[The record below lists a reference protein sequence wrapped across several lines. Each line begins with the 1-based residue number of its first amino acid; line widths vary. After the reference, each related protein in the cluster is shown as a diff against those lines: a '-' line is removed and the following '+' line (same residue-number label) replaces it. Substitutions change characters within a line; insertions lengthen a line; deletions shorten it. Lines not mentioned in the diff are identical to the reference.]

1 MAKRASGGE
10 SPLFVK
16 IAHRGASAYEPEN
29 TIRSFERAIGMKA
42 EMLEFDVRQSMDGRL
57 VVIHDAKVDR
67 TTDGKGLVSE
77 KTLAELKTLDA
88 GEGERVPTFEEALDA
103 CSGRAKLVIELKEN
117 GIEEKVLREIN
128 ARGLRDDVFIVSFN
142 APRLRLVK
150 TLDPGM
156 RTGLIL
162 FASWNP
168 IALAEKCGAD
178 AVAPF
183 RWFITKGFVD
193 RAKSRGLYTFT
204 WTVDDEEKAR
214 AMRDMGVT
222 GIVTNRPDILSTD

>member
-1 MAKRASGGE
+1 M
-10 SPLFVK
+10 FVK

-29 TIRSFERAIGMKA
+29 TIRSFERAIGMKV
-42 EMLEFDVRQSMDGRL
+42 EMIEFDVRQSMDGRL

-67 TTDGKGLVSE
+67 TTDGKGLVSG

-88 GEGERVPTFEEALDA
+88 GEGERIPTFEEALDA

-117 GIEEKVLREIN
+117 GIEERVLREIS

-150 TLDPGM
+150 TLDPTL

-183 RWFITKGFVD
+183 RWFITKGFVE
-193 RAKSRGLYTFT
+193 RAKNRGLYTFT
-204 WTVDDEEKAR
+204 WTVDDEGEAR

-222 GIVTNRPDILSTD
+222 GIVTNKPDILSTD

>member
-1 MAKRASGGE
+1 M
-10 SPLFVK
+10 FVK

-42 EMLEFDVRQSMDGRL
+42 EMIEFDVRQSMDGRL

-67 TTDGKGLVSE
+67 TADGRGLVSE
-77 KTLAELKTLDA
+77 KTLTDLKALDA
-88 GEGERVPTFEEALDA
+88 GDGERIPTFEEALDA

-117 GIEEKVLREIN
+117 GIEEKVLREIS

-142 APRLRLVK
+142 ASRLRLVK
-150 TLDPGM
+150 TLDPKM

-162 FASWNP
+162 FASVNP
-168 IALAEKCGAD
+168 IALAERCGAD

-183 RWFITKGFVD
+183 RWFITKGFVE
-193 RAKSRGLYTFT
+193 RAKRRGLYTFT

-222 GIVTNRPDILSTD
+222 GIVTNKPDILSTD

>member
-1 MAKRASGGE
+1 M
-10 SPLFVK
+10 FVK

-42 EMLEFDVRQSMDGRL
+42 EMIEFDVRQSMDGRL

-88 GEGERVPTFEEALDA
+88 GEGERIPTFEEALDA
-103 CSGRAKLVIELKEN
+103 CSGKAKLVIELKEN

-142 APRLRLVK
+142 ASRLRLVK

-162 FASWNP
+162 FASRNP

-183 RWFITKGFVD
+183 RWFITKGFVE
-193 RAKSRGLYTFT
+193 RAKGRGLYTFT
-204 WTVDDEEKAR
+204 WTVDDEGKAR
-214 AMRDMGVT
+214 AMREMGVT
-222 GIVTNRPDILSTD
+222 GIVTNKPDILSTD

>member
-42 EMLEFDVRQSMDGRL
+42 EMIEFDVRQSMDGRL

-88 GEGERVPTFEEALDA
+88 GEGERIPTFE
-103 CSGRAKLVIELKEN
+103 
-117 GIEEKVLREIN
+117 
-128 ARGLRDDVFIVSFN
+128 
-142 APRLRLVK
+142 
-150 TLDPGM
+150 
-156 RTGLIL
+156 
-162 FASWNP
+162 
-168 IALAEKCGAD
+168 
-178 AVAPF
+178 
-183 RWFITKGFVD
+183 
-193 RAKSRGLYTFT
+193 
-204 WTVDDEEKAR
+204 
-214 AMRDMGVT
+214 
-222 GIVTNRPDILSTD
+222 